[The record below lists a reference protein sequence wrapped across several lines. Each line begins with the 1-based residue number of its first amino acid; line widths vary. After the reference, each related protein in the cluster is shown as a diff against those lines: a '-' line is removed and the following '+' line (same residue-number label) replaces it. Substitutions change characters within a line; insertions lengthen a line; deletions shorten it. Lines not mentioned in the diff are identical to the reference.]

1 MTLANML
8 PMLNIYDL
16 TLAADSKSDLQIY
29 GLLDMTPDKRDEM
42 IDMYGDREVTQIT
55 NIARQGVTVW
65 IR

>member
-1 MTLANML
+1 
-8 PMLNIYDL
+8 MLNIYDL
-16 TLAADSKSDLQIY
+16 TLASDSKSDLQIC

-42 IDMYGDREVTQIT
+42 IDLYGDREVTQIT

>member
-16 TLAADSKSDLQIY
+16 TLAADSESDLQIY